1 MLKVAIFEYISGGGL
16 SERKLPSSIL
26 SEGYSMLSS
35 VLRDFKEADY
45 HTSTLLDSRL
55 AVFQPPLKADRI
67 YVVNSQREFKI
78 RFRDLLKDADA
89 SLLIAP
95 ESNGILVDLLRLSE
109 ELGVA
114 SLNCT
119 INSVKAVCNK
129 YRLYNRLKKDGFP
142 VPETRYATV
151 GEGVEKAQGIS
162 EEMGFPLII
171 KPIECVGCRGLST
184 LREISQVLPAI
195 DKIKEET
202 EASKYLIQELVRGVH
217 ASVSLISN
225 GRRAMP
231 LTLNLQIIALN
242 QPKKNSNYIGGVVPL
257 DHKLREVAFH
267 TARRAVELFRGL
279 KGYVG
284 VDIVLS
290 KNEPVLIEIN
300 PRLTVSYIGLRNISN
315 INLAKIIVEAS
326 LEDRLPEDFKPFGYA
341 LFIKEVLPALSNDL
355 LKETYY
361 MQEVV
366 APSFPINNKNYAF
379 FATKGRDLKE
389 ARVRFQKARHRLRKL
404 LS

>member
-1 MLKVAIFEYISGGGL
+1 MKVAILEYISGGGL
-16 SERKLPSSIL
+16 SERRLPSSIL

-35 VLRDFKEADY
+35 VLRDFKEAGY
-45 HTSTLLDSRL
+45 RTSTLLDSRL
-55 AVFQPPLKADRI
+55 AVFQPPLKADR
-67 YVVNSQREFKI
+67 VDVADSQREFKI
-78 RFRDLLKDADA
+78 KFRDLLKDADA

-95 ESNGILVDLLRLSE
+95 ESDGILVDLLRLNE

-129 YRLYNRLKKDGFP
+129 LRLYKRLGEDGFP

-151 GEGVEKAQGIS
+151 EEGVEKAQGIA

-171 KPIECVGCRGLST
+171 KPTECVGCCGLST
-184 LREISQVLPAI
+184 LREVSHVPPAI
-195 DKIKEET
+195 DKIKEEA
-202 EASKYLIQELVRGVH
+202 EASTYLMQKLVRGVH
-217 ASVSLISN
+217 TSVSLISN

-242 QPKKNSNYIGGVVPL
+242 PPNKISNYIGGVVPL
-257 DHKLREVAFH
+257 DHKLREGAFH
-267 TARRAVELFRGL
+267 TARKAVELFRGL

-290 KNEPVLIEIN
+290 KSGPVLIEIN
-300 PRLTVSYIGLRNISN
+300 PRLTVSYIGLRKVSN
-315 INLAKIIVEAS
+315 LNVARMIVEAS

-341 LFIKEVLPALSNDL
+341 LFLKEVLPVLSNDL
-355 LKETYY
+355 LKETYS

-366 APSFPINNKNYAF
+366 APPFPLNNENYAF
-379 FATKGRDLKE
+379 LATKGGDIKE
-389 ARVRFQKARHRLRKL
+389 ARVIFQKARHCLRKL